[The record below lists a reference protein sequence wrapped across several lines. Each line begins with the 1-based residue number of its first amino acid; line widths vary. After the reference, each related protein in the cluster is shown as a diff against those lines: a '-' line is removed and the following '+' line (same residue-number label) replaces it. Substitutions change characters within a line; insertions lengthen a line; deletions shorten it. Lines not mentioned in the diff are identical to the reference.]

1 MFPLVEVAKFHRYP
15 SLLESSDI
23 DGGSSV
29 AVLTYVRVVLDT
41 LEHPDL
47 IHLILSYLMSI
58 PDKPKPT
65 PPPQSSAM
73 ARRRKSLD
81 LLSQVANMDDT
92 PTPDLFNL
100 VDLVL
105 TSLRSR
111 SQQTVS
117 ATLRL
122 VSTILR
128 KHHPYSVST
137 LLKVIPVSDG
147 AQVRTI
153 GAHNKEME
161 LLFSLVGNIS
171 EDKDVSESYSEHLK
185 DNLVL
190 LESHPCSA
198 KLLALKSSTGRDE
211 DRCIKL
217 RDMYTHTIH
226 PNDPLLRNVI
236 ELLKMFFSN
245 TVETNL
251 VLTAVIVDLA
261 TCSWMRPE
269 GWLLFDPDGYEF
281 EGSDESEED
290 DEMDDIE
297 NQLAEIMGD
306 NDDKDVFAQKERK
319 RIIALKKAS
328 RVPRFTSTPPILEAL
343 QGLVGQIRAY
353 RREIPD
359 LDDKLA
365 ERKRAFQFTDELNE
379 ALLSSPLSSPPMLP
393 LPIRNPKLDSI
404 SPRNLARPSSAASS
418 SANRQRQ
425 PSGGSAPAM
434 RSSRMPSQIVSN
446 SSSRGISPA
455 AVAAGSPS
463 SPFNSHV
470 TDTTMRRIKVLQPG
484 QAGLH
489 LPPPPEGESREGSVM
504 SDAGTAATVTVG
516 EEGEFTLSHLLT
528 NIMILQVK
536 FQWLNMRLN
545 GD

>member
-1 MFPLVEVAKFHRYP
+1 M
-15 SLLESSDI
+15 
-23 DGGSSV
+23 

-47 IHLILSYLMSI
+47 IHLILSYLMAL
-58 PDKPKPT
+58 PDKPKLTSPL
-65 PPPQSSAM
+65 PQSPSM

-81 LLSQVANMDDT
+81 LLSQVANMDDK

-137 LLKVIPVSDG
+137 LLKVIPFPDG
-147 AQVRTI
+147 ARMRTI

-161 LLFSLVGNIS
+161 LLFSLVGDIS
-171 EDKDVSESYSEHLK
+171 DDKDVSESYGEHLK

-198 KLLALKSSTGRDE
+198 KLLNLKNGNGRGTGDDDANPRWA
-211 DRCIKL
+211 KL
-217 RDMYTHTIH
+217 RDMYTHTIN
-226 PNDPLLRNVI
+226 PNDPLLKNVI
-236 ELLKMFFSN
+236 GLLNMFFSN

-251 VLTAVIVDLA
+251 VLTSVIVDLA

-269 GWLLFDPDGYEF
+269 GWLLFDPDSYEF
-281 EGSDESEED
+281 DGSDESDGEGWDELD
-290 DEMDDIE
+290 DVE
-297 NQLAEIMGD
+297 NELAEIMGA
-306 NDDKDVFAQKERK
+306 NDERDVFAGKEQK
-319 RIIALKKAS
+319 RIVELKKAN
-328 RVPRFTSTPPILEAL
+328 RIPKFTKTPPVLDAL
-343 QGLVGQIRAY
+343 QGLMGQIRAY

-379 ALLSSPLSSPPMLP
+379 ALSSPPIASMP
-393 LPIRNPKLDSI
+393 LRNPKLDAI
-404 SPRNLARPSSAASS
+404 TPRNLVRPSNAASS
-418 SANRQRQ
+418 NANRQRQ
-425 PSGGSAPAM
+425 PSGGSGYTTPTH
-434 RSSRMPSQIVSN
+434 SSRMPTRLATTPSPA
-446 SSSRGISPA
+446 RGLSPA
-455 AVAAGSPS
+455 AAVAGGSLS

-470 TDTTMRRIKVLQPG
+470 TDTTMRRIKVLQLG

-489 LPPPPEGESREGSVM
+489 LPPPPEGESREGSVR
-504 SDAGTAATVTVG
+504 SDTGTAML
-516 EEGEFTLSHLLT
+516 EEGVGDFTLSHLLT
-528 NIMILQVK
+528 NIMILQVCCLLH
-536 FQWLNMRLN
+536 FYC
-545 GD
+545 